1 MLHFEEMMMSA
12 LYYTNDLSWIFI
24 VLVDNKI
31 NLHSL
36 QNRPE
41 KLVKGSIFYQFLKLV
56 QINLIFSDNDNVHIL
71 SIYVNLKTLG
81 STRNIYL

>member
-1 MLHFEEMMMSA
+1 MGMGLVNQLHVEPDK
-12 LYYTNDLSWIFI
+12 YNVRVLS
-24 VLVDNKI
+24 DNKI

-56 QINLIFSDNDNVHIL
+56 QINLIERTDL
-71 SIYVNLKTLG
+71 TLYDV
-81 STRNIYL
+81 SE